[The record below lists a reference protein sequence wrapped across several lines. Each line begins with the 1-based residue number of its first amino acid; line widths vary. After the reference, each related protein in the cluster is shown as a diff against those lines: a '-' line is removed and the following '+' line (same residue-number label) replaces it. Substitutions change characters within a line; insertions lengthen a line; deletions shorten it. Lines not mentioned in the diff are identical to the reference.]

1 MISFAKSRENCAFI
15 SFFVIPGPER
25 DVHIP
30 LSYLGGIPHYL
41 SFNIYYTR
49 IRPQPVRRRH
59 DTGLHPVYI

>member
-1 MISFAKSRENCAFI
+1 MISFAKSRENCVFI

-30 LSYLGGIPHYL
+30 LSYLGGIHPYL
-41 SFNIYYTR
+41 SFNIYYIR

-59 DTGLHPVYI
+59 DTGFHPVYI